1 MGQVGPWAFHDAVRT
16 VHHHGELLTEL
27 IGSDGLLLVVSATIF
42 GPLTGWIAGR
52 RDRHPLV
59 WLAFGALLGPIAPL
73 ILVLAP
79 LGRCPRCDTP
89 VHGWR
94 ANCQVCDGP
103 LSARAR
109 AESAIPRSNMESA
122 AIDAPQVSV
131 ARRDPGRRDPPAL
144 PGPPPVRRLARP
156 PRTPR
161 SGRPIDLGSGGATA
175 RAPAVHAIVDA
186 GEVLATAVYFGG
198 STTRLVVGSRYV
210 IVRHDAVLR
219 ILGPVDRDP
228 SEVALERPLAGL
240 TATVIGERLIITE
253 GAGDR
258 GSLALAM
265 GAIAG
270 ASGPQLELALSA
282 PVEPSSGHRPASG

>member
-1 MGQVGPWAFHDAVRT
+1 MPPRT

-59 WLAFGALLGPIAPL
+59 WLAFGALLGPVAPL
-73 ILVLAP
+73 ILVIAP
-79 LGRCPRCDTP
+79 PGRCPRCDTP

-109 AESAIPRSNMESA
+109 AESATPRSSTESA
-122 AIDAPQVSV
+122 AIDAPHRESI
-131 ARRDPGRRDPPAL
+131 ARRDPGRLDPPAP
-144 PGPPPVRRLARP
+144 PGPPPVGRSARP
-156 PRTPR
+156 PRGPR
-161 SGRPIDLGSGGATA
+161 SGRPIGLGSADATA
-175 RAPAVHAIVDA
+175 RAPADHAAVDA
-186 GEVLATAVYFGG
+186 SEVLATAVYFGG
-198 STTRLVVGSRYV
+198 NTGRLVIGSRYV
-210 IVRHDAVLR
+210 IVRHGAVLR
-219 ILGPVDRDP
+219 MLGPVDRDP

-258 GSLALAM
+258 VSLSLAM

-282 PVEPSSGHRPASG
+282 SGERSSGDWPASG